1 MKLILVRHGHDL
13 PDANGDSSLS
23 VQGRA
28 ALKKTAQA
36 LHDLGVVSID
46 MALTSPARRA
56 RQSLDTLAQ
65 VMSFHDTQVVDELVE
80 GASADHL
87 ENVVRQYPFH
97 SSTTLLVV
105 GHEPQLSN
113 AVLRWGDLPEND
125 PADGTRPAW
134 VLKRGDGM
142 IVRPVQD
149 GQRMIIHTFPTALNG
164 RDMMMPRH
172 EPMRRAGVF

>member
-1 MKLILVRHGHDL
+1 MKLILIRHGHDL
-13 PDANGDSSLS
+13 PEVNGESSLS

-28 ALKKTAQA
+28 ALQKTAQA
-36 LHDLGVVSID
+36 LHELGLGSVD

-56 RQSLDTLAQ
+56 RQSLDALAQ
-65 VMSFHDTQVVDELVE
+65 AMSFYETQVVEQLIE

-87 ENVVRQYPFH
+87 EDVVRQYPFH

-125 PADGTRPAW
+125 PSDGTRPPW

-149 GQRMIIHTFPTALNG
+149 GQRIIIHTIPAALDG
-164 RDMMMPRH
+164 RDIIMPRH